1 MWMCKTTDSSSVCQR
16 RNKHE
21 TVPQFVIVCLWRLCV
36 ESQEPFGGRTPM
48 GLRNV
53 LALKPQLVLFHV
65 FHPFRKGLAFI
76 RLWAH
81 EWRWFA
87 CLIQKWTPGAGR
99 NVIFVRA
106 VNSSE
111 DRTHGVR
118 FIACEFSL
126 IPVCALGCSH
136 TDILNIEITRPETVR
151 VCTNERIAVAVAVIN
166 NSDWLDDRHI
176 CNSCDRLCN

>member
-16 RNKHE
+16 RKHE

-118 FIACEFSL
+118 FIACEFHWFQYAHVSFHWFQKARTQKL
-126 IPVCALGCSH
+126 SGF
-136 TDILNIEITRPETVR
+136 
-151 VCTNERIAVAVAVIN
+151 CTNERIAVAVAVIN
-166 NSDWLDDRHI
+166 NFDWLDDRHI